1 MVDIDQW
8 EASASADRRITF
20 ATARVVHML
29 ARYFR
34 AHGGKAVLSPG
45 DIADATGVAN
55 PHYCTGR
62 LRKLGWIGGGR
73 SEFVPL
79 MPAPDRREKS
89 RRDGVIHRGG

>member
-34 AHGGKAVLSPG
+34 AHGSKAVLLPR

-55 PHYCTGR
+55 PHYCTSR

-79 MPAPDRREKS
+79 MPAPDGRAKS
-89 RRDGVIHRGG
+89 RRHG

>member
-29 ARYFR
+29 ARCFR
-34 AHGGKAVLSPG
+34 ANGGEAALSPG
-45 DIADATGVAN
+45 DIADATGVSN
-55 PHYCTGR
+55 RKYCTDR

-73 SEFVPL
+73 CEFVPL
-79 MPAPDRREKS
+79 TPVGKWKIS
-89 RRDGVIHRGG
+89 LK

>member
-1 MVDIDQW
+1 MGSQRQR
-8 EASASADRRITF
+8 ADRRITF

-34 AHGGKAVLSPG
+34 AHSGKAVLSPG

-79 MPAPDRREKS
+79 MPAPDGRRKS

>member
-1 MVDIDQW
+1 MVDVDQW

-29 ARYFR
+29 ARCFR
-34 AHGGKAVLSPG
+34 ANGGKAVLSSA
-45 DIADATGVAN
+45 DIAEATGVSN

-79 MPAPDRREKS
+79 MPGAGGENEKATAT
-89 RRDGVIHRGG
+89 G

>member
-1 MVDIDQW
+1 MVDIDHW

-29 ARYFR
+29 ARRFR
-34 AHGGKAVLSPG
+34 ANGGKAALSQG
-45 DIADATGVAN
+45 DIADATGVSN
-55 PHYCTGR
+55 PKYCTDR

-79 MPAPDRREKS
+79 TPVGKWKIS
-89 RRDGVIHRGG
+89 LK

>member
-1 MVDIDQW
+1 MVDIGLW
-8 EASASADRRITF
+8 EASVSADLRIGAPTR
-20 ATARVVHML
+20 RVVRLL
-29 ARYFR
+29 ARCFR
-34 AHGGKAVLSPG
+34 TNGGKAALSPG

-79 MPAPDRREKS
+79 MPAPGEP
-89 RRDGVIHRGG
+89 